1 MTERLIAF
9 VIFVGLLVLLVAWML
24 GRDGGRTS

>member
-1 MTERLIAF
+1 MIERLLAF

-24 GRDGGRTS
+24 GRDAGETD